1 MRGLRTSRANLSLSR
16 SFSRIFVPRISKRRE
31 REMRRWVKK
40 GSGIEKETMS
50 SARRR
55 ILESIHPSLFPWL
68 IIHFRLVGRIVAFRL
83 WTRDINSHFVLWIII
98 LYIYTTPIEFSPLS
112 NHWHT
117 REMLMMKRTE
127 EYFCNIRFAKKS
139 DPFSIEFKNTIS
151 IEENKFRLFLDYS
164 NIALEVLIMD
174 FE

>member
-1 MRGLRTSRANLSLSR
+1 
-16 SFSRIFVPRISKRRE
+16 
-31 REMRRWVKK
+31 
-40 GSGIEKETMS
+40 
-50 SARRR
+50 
-55 ILESIHPSLFPWL
+55 
-68 IIHFRLVGRIVAFRL
+68 
-83 WTRDINSHFVLWIII
+83 
-98 LYIYTTPIEFSPLS
+98 
-112 NHWHT
+112 
-117 REMLMMKRTE
+117 MMKRTE